1 MLIALLKP
9 TEVTYLDMGRA
20 EKKALRVD
28 DQLVS
33 LSCNGKPHI
42 VQWKVGLYRSLQPT
56 SPRAS
61 SERFTMLLDDTISH
75 LHQQYALHRL
85 INAVDCQLTLLNGL
99 FESSNYF
106 PSVITT
112 PL

>member
-33 LSCNGKPHI
+33 L
-42 VQWKVGLYRSLQPT
+42 LA
-56 SPRAS
+56 AS
-61 SERFTMLLDDTISH
+61 SLYAGQHSFYLNFPLLC
-75 LHQQYALHRL
+75 ALE
-85 INAVDCQLTLLNGL
+85 QLT
-99 FESSNYF
+99 
-106 PSVITT
+106 
-112 PL
+112 

>member
-33 LSCNGKPHI
+33 LSCNGKPRI
-42 VQWKVGLYRSLQPT
+42 VQWKVGLYSCEDQLSIALLAAVHCT
-56 SPRAS
+56 SS
-61 SERFTMLLDDTISH
+61 
-75 LHQQYALHRL
+75 
-85 INAVDCQLTLLNGL
+85 
-99 FESSNYF
+99 
-106 PSVITT
+106 
-112 PL
+112 